1 MACNVGGTARIHY
14 PPHTCVL
21 PAPNLNCQRNSS
33 LTENLRKKRT
43 TLLLLGNFWKVCAS
57 WKPCN
62 WKCFQPK
69 NLVVSHGQLQQGR
82 QGAWRML
89 FFTTHAF
96 ACLVIISSGPDSY
109 FFSKTTWGRGKKGS
123 PLEEAQIQF
132 SGRRTTLQIVQAHR
146 VHVHGNSKVQAQP
159 TKAKLVGKREP
170 GRRSIYKVQ
179 PFPVNNWKGNC
190 NFCCNFYRAFSQE
203 ESSVKHSP
211 SQLIGFSCEMIKQMQ
226 RRQMIR
232 IPDWS
237 KHTLDNFSRKS
248 TVHSIRE
255 RSANCKQ
262 FCSAFTARRARAL
275 MFASSSQ

>member
-1 MACNVGGTARIHY
+1 MPLESPVIENVFNPRI
-14 PPHTCVL
+14 
-21 PAPNLNCQRNSS
+21 
-33 LTENLRKKRT
+33 
-43 TLLLLGNFWKVCAS
+43 W
-57 WKPCN
+57 
-62 WKCFQPK
+62 
-69 NLVVSHGQLQQGR
+69 VVSHGQLQQQGR
-82 QGAWRML
+82 QVAWKML
-89 FFTTHAF
+89 FFPAHAF
-96 ACLVIISSGPDSY
+96 ACVVIISSGPDSY

-211 SQLIGFSCEMIKQMQ
+211 SQLIGFSSEIIKPMQ

-232 IPDWS
+232 IPACWS
-237 KHTLDNFSRKS
+237 KHTLDSFSRKS